1 MVDAN
6 STFMVPTGE
15 RNRSGIG
22 GMIGTL
28 NTGQQNM
35 FNVTLHRNN
44 NLSVTNAQ
52 NSGSSKL
59 IRKMAPEEMKNNTGT
74 QPNELAQIIS
84 GMTIQDN
91 TFYSPKVGARDGAGF
106 FNPTISP

>member
-1 MVDAN
+1 MPKQVSFPGQKAPPGAVQQTYYTKLSNNLMVDAN

-28 NTGQQNM
+28 NTGQQPM

-44 NLSVTNAQ
+44 NLSVTN
-52 NSGSSKL
+52 N
-59 IRKMAPEEMKNNTGT
+59 
-74 QPNELAQIIS
+74 
-84 GMTIQDN
+84 
-91 TFYSPKVGARDGAGF
+91 
-106 FNPTISP
+106 